1 MSQTSRQLGDAAA
14 EPDPPLL
21 VWLLLGRRI
30 GDRRQLTALAEEL
43 GWPYQI
49 KDLIYNR
56 LCKLPNLLLGAS
68 RWSLVASN
76 SSPLAPPWPDL
87 VVMIGRRS
95 VPVGRWI
102 RARSGGRT
110 RLVQLGRPRA
120 PLELFDLVVTT
131 PQYRVARRPNV
142 LHLAAPVHQV
152 DPAALAAAARAWQ
165 GRFDHLPRPRIAL
178 LAGGDSPPYRLDPA
192 TARRLGAAASA
203 AAGEGSLLVTSSYR
217 MAAAAVDALFDAVSV
232 PAEFYRW
239 RANNPENPFFAYLAA
254 ADEFI
259 VTGDSVSMLTEATA
273 TGKPVRIFDL
283 PRRETLSARVVEA
296 AHGRIER
303 RRQIRPD
310 DRLVRVFDGLLDRGM
325 FVLPRDFGSFHR
337 WLIAERRA
345 AWLGEAPPR
354 GHTPVETGLAEVAAR
369 VRRLVTAE
377 TADDRPEGPR
387 APRPKDTR
395 PPGRAGCMPG
405 KP

>member
-1 MSQTSRQLGDAAA
+1 MSQPSRQIGDAAV
-14 EPDPPLL
+14 EPAPPAP
-21 VWLLLGRRI
+21 VWLLLGQRI

-68 RWSLVASN
+68 RWSLVESAS
-76 SSPLAPPWPDL
+76 SALAPPWPDL

-102 RARSGGRT
+102 QARSGGRA

-152 DPAALAAAARAWQ
+152 DQAALAAAARAWQ
-165 GRFDHLPRPRIAL
+165 GRFDHLPRPHIAL

-192 TARRLGAAASA
+192 TARQLGEAASA
-203 AAGEGSLLVTSSYR
+203 AAGAGSLLVTSSYR
-217 MAAAAVDALFDAVSV
+217 MATAAVDALFDAVSV
-232 PAEFYRW
+232 PAELYRW
-239 RANNPENPFFAYLAA
+239 RANNPENPFVAYLAL

-283 PRRETLSARVVEA
+283 PRRESLSARLVDA
-296 AHGRIER
+296 AHRRIES
-303 RRQIRPD
+303 RRQVRPD
-310 DRLVRVFDGLLDRGM
+310 DRLGRLFDGLLDRGL
-325 FVLPRDFGSFHR
+325 FVLPRDFGSFHH
-337 WLIAERRA
+337 WLIAEGRA
-345 AWLGEAPPR
+345 AWFGELPPR
-354 GHTPVETGLAEVAAR
+354 RYTPVEVGLSEVAAR
-369 VRRLVTAE
+369 VRRLVAADTAN
-377 TADDRPEGPR
+377 DRHEGP
-387 APRPKDTR
+387 KGLKG
-395 PPGRAGCMPG
+395 PGGSYRR
-405 KP
+405 